1 MKLIAKFVFDH
12 KKYDP
17 FMRGNKLFS
26 NVQVIENKRLLEV
39 RYGSKGAGNSYTE
52 KSYFC
57 EKNEKEKVLDL
68 LKSAGDDLQKFY
80 KVMHIIEN
88 WNDDGSSG
96 KSNYFAPA
104 LENIE
109 G

>member
-26 NVQVIENKRLLEV
+26 NVQVIENKGLLEV
-39 RYGSKGAGNSYTE
+39 RYGGKGAGNSYTE
-52 KSYFC
+52 MSFFC
-57 EKNEKEKVLDL
+57 DKNETEKVLDL
-68 LKSAGDDLQKFY
+68 LKSADGEVEKFY

-88 WNDDGSSG
+88 WNNDGSRG